1 MQLTNSNEQES
12 QARNSMTSFYSTQ
25 KQSLYISSLVNT
37 TDDISSPRSIGPNS
51 MYSIEQSAAQQN
63 MKRLQLIMYVKQNMQ
78 AVGQNPDSMP
88 SNAE

>member
-1 MQLTNSNEQES
+1 MIYLFQHFRKADHDIKMQLTNSNEQES

-51 MYSIEQSAAQQN
+51 MYSIEQSAAQ
-63 MKRLQLIMYVKQNMQ
+63 
-78 AVGQNPDSMP
+78 
-88 SNAE
+88 